1 MGASLH
7 AQGNTPSEYL
17 ARKQLSRVNGQL
29 MASAKYVPMYAIVDT
44 CRRMHRTSPFLPVS
58 YSALTLSISN
68 RYFVAVTTHD
78 RGTSKYMF
86 DTFIAKK
93 R

>member
-1 MGASLH
+1 MH

-44 CRRMHRTSPFLPVS
+44 CRGMNRSLPFLPVS
-58 YSALTLSISN
+58 YSALESLSIIKC
-68 RYFVAVTTHD
+68 YLVAVTAHD
-78 RGTSKYMF
+78 RCTSKFMI
-86 DTFIAKK
+86 DTVIAKK
-93 R
+93 I